1 MGSLMYCRI
10 KNKTLNHG
18 IQEKRVLPSELPLVL
33 VIIFVLLIGTFKISV
48 TVSSLK
54 IPDIGV
60 LSGGPPRLGGPQVGV
75 GQRYRRLQTSKA
87 LIRQAQLTDPAGFS
101 GCEYTNCNSGN
112 QR

>member
-1 MGSLMYCRI
+1 M
-10 KNKTLNHG
+10 
-18 IQEKRVLPSELPLVL
+18 
-33 VIIFVLLIGTFKISV
+33 IILVLLIGTFKISV

-75 GQRYRRLQTSKA
+75 RWANVIVGSKA
-87 LIRQAQLTDPAGFS
+87 PIRQAQLTDPAGFN
-101 GCEYTNCNSGN
+101 GYEYTNCNSGI